1 MAKGHLHRH
10 PMLHIKNLPREK
22 PRPEYYTEEELR
34 AFFAQPMDK
43 RYRRAFLGL
52 LNTGMRFA
60 ELANMRWEDVDH
72 ERRVVVVRSRGSFRT
87 KTHNAER
94 AIPMNATLR
103 NLLSEM
109 RSEDPT
115 SSFVFCS
122 PTGVQLRERSLLNV
136 CKRIAMRAGLTSRA
150 FLHKFRHTFATHLVQ
165 QGRTLES
172 IKALL
177 GHSTIRETEIYAH
190 NKSDH
195 LHEEVRVLDDLSY

>member
-1 MAKGHLHRH
+1 
-10 PMLHIKNLPREK
+10 
-22 PRPEYYTEEELR
+22 
-34 AFFAQPMDK
+34 
-43 RYRRAFLGL
+43 
-52 LNTGMRFA
+52 
-60 ELANMRWEDVDH
+60 
-72 ERRVVVVRSRGSFRT
+72 
-87 KTHNAER
+87 
-94 AIPMNATLR
+94 MNATLR